1 MKRKQES
8 HNSESG
14 TRPGDGERRQKKR
27 KLKKNENEG
36 DQHLFVVPIDAM
48 ELLLSERIYNAE
60 DQEAE
65 FAKVVDE
72 MRQRIVARNEAVNLI
87 NIFCEDGFWIE

>member
-60 DQEAE
+60 DQESE

-72 MRQRIVARNEAVNLI
+72 MRQRIVARNEAVN
-87 NIFCEDGFWIE
+87 